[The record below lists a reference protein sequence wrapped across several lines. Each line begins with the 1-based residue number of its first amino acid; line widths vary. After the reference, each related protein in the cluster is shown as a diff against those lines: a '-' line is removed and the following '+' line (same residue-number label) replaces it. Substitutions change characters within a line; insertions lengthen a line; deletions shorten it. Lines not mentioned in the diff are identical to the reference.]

1 MKKILAVLITLVLA
15 GSAFALVD
23 VTDIQL
29 APQVG
34 GATEITVNVSDTFYV
49 DILATACPNGDAI
62 RLLNTGELL
71 VTIDGNAEFIG
82 NEDLTWWYWWGIG
95 GTSAFEY
102 VDSKTLRVVS
112 GYVGTVDLFMMPL
125 PDAVNGNLA
134 IDHIGIHCTGL
145 DDPDNPTI
153 ITVATSNVA
162 KPWGNVVIKTTA
174 IEEPYEKD
182 MESIGGQLIVHQ
194 IPEPMTVLLLGLG
207 GLFLRRR
214 K

>member
-34 GATEITVNVSDTFYV
+34 GATEITVVKSDTFYV

-82 NEDLTWWYWWGIG
+82 NEDLTWWYWWDLG

-112 GYVGTVDLFMMPL
+112 GYVGTTDLFMMPL
-125 PDAVNGNLA
+125 PDPVNGNLA

-145 DDPDNPTI
+145 GDVT

-182 MESIGGQLIVHQ
+182 M
-194 IPEPMTVLLLGLG
+194 
-207 GLFLRRR
+207 
-214 K
+214 